1 MGRNPPSESIMVVS
15 STKTQIRYTN
25 ISKIDPSTF
34 HLSSKLC
41 LIFPMIWFKQD
52 GAGGWTRLET
62 KLGLNNLVFKG
73 SLIPTNPSAVQ
84 EAIEDLANSCK
95 TEGAEDTVLSLKPL
109 SFTNLIR
116 KLEQKGLIKPSKA
129 AKLPMPKQSSQ
140 ESALSAGFKLEVL
153 YL

>member
-1 MGRNPPSESIMVVS
+1 MVVS